1 MFRLPFGDGR
11 EPIANQQRPTRGPR
25 HPRRNA
31 DSFGCGS
38 VDDTIM
44 NVGIDGDR
52 QLR

>member
-1 MFRLPFGDGR
+1 MLGLPLGDGR
-11 EPIANQQRPTRGPR
+11 QSVTDEQRPTRRPR

-31 DSFGCGS
+31 DAIGSSS

-44 NVGIDGDR
+44 NVGVDGDG